1 MSRRGPKGYPPQVTW
16 CRSTRHRSSLVSG
29 ITSRIEEKL
38 EGTIVKKCS
47 WSDLAEGTSQ
57 YEPMVHA
64 HATKWDEPA
73 PRAKPVKRS
82 RESAWDEEDEQQ
94 VRSKKPSSSRD
105 DVAPAVQESGRSKT
119 QRPLPPVTESQE
131 LFFPL
136 SDDDNEDQ
144 EKMKDIHYVQ
154 WARGDAHHCTPKSK
168 TQRTAWHTE
177 GTRFRKQV
185 FSRNCSSSL
194 LRY

>member
-1 MSRRGPKGYPPQVTW
+1 MSRRGPKGFPPQVTW

-94 VRSKKPSSSRD
+94 VRSKKPSSSWDGPKTSGRCSNPPSSPRPRGREPGN
-105 DVAPAVQESGRSKT
+105 VNVVRVCVKASPAESGRRLHTNGLGVWDSGFG
-119 QRPLPPVTESQE
+119 V
-131 LFFPL
+131 
-136 SDDDNEDQ
+136 
-144 EKMKDIHYVQ
+144 
-154 WARGDAHHCTPKSK
+154 RGLGFGVWGL
-168 TQRTAWHTE
+168 RFGERE
-177 GTRFRKQV
+177 G
-185 FSRNCSSSL
+185 
-194 LRY
+194 